1 MRNIII
7 ILLFVLSLNYGQQ
20 KDPLMILNAV
30 KEKFELIRDYEVD
43 AEIKFD
49 ITSVKMPE
57 SKIKIFFKQPNKF
70 KIQSESFV
78 MLPKHGLN
86 FFPSLLI
93 KDDFA
98 ALYVRS
104 ELLNNKK
111 CDVVKIIPNSDT
123 TDIILST
130 LWIDTNEKV
139 IRKIETVTKKSGTI
153 RIELTYDEK
162 ASIVLPSKVKFNFGE
177 INSRATNIPEQQK
190 ENGNFKRKLRQPISG
205 VVTIIYSNYK
215 INKGLSD
222 SIFNQ
227 TEIKRNQQ

>member
-7 ILLFVLSLNYGQQ
+7 ILLFVLSLSYGQQ
-20 KDPLMILNAV
+20 KDPLKILNAV

-49 ITSVKMPE
+49 ITSVKMPD
-57 SKIKIFFKQPNKF
+57 SKIKIFFKQPDKF

-78 MLPKHGLN
+78 MLPKQGLN
-86 FFPSLLI
+86 FSPSQLM
-93 KDDFA
+93 KGDFT

-104 ELLNNKK
+104 ELLDNKK

-130 LWIDTNEKV
+130 IWIDTNEKI
-139 IRKIETVTKKSGTI
+139 IRKIETVTKKSGTV

-162 ASIVLPSKVKFNFGE
+162 ANIALPSKIKFNFGE
-177 INSRATNIPEQQK
+177 MESSANNIPEQQK
-190 ENGNFKRKLRQPISG
+190 ENGNFKRRLRQPISG

-222 SIFNQ
+222 NIFKQ
-227 TEIKRNQQ
+227 DEINRSQQ